1 MMEPL
6 RSVSGDE
13 LSSLV
18 MENELLRYEVQH
30 LRARLAAAQAAEAE
44 AAEAEEGRDAGPARP
59 TGDQAELDI
68 VWLLHR
74 VDRVP
79 VAGRLLRRRPGIRL
93 LRERHLGKGEA

>member
-6 RSVSGDE
+6 RTVSSEE

-30 LRARLAAAQAAEAE
+30 LRARLEAAQAATAD
-44 AAEAEEGRDAGPARP
+44 ADADEGRVAGAAQP
-59 TGDQAELDI
+59 TGEQAELDI

-79 VAGRLLRRRPGIRL
+79 LAGRLLRRRPGIRL